1 MGATADKLL
10 IVNADDFGI
19 TEGATD
25 AIIACHRA
33 GAVTSTTFMSTM
45 PAAAYAAAEAHSNP
59 GLCVGLHFNL
69 TLGEPLTRARGLLQ
83 PDGQLPDRGQL
94 ARAVLTGRIRASDIG
109 AELQAQY
116 LAMRALGLQPTHLDS
131 HQHVHVIPGVFGE
144 VARFAATNGLPLRM
158 PWRWAGR
165 TSGKTLKRRLKEGVL
180 ATTLSMLD
188 RRRPNTVPTNNGF
201 CSVFDLPI
209 AADHL
214 TVESYRVLLAPY
226 RSGVIELMVHPAHID
241 EELMQKTAITSTSDT
256 EAHLLTDPAFMA
268 LVKELGV
275 ELGGFGDIGGAK

>member
-1 MGATADKLL
+1 MGTAATKLL

-25 AIIACHRA
+25 AIIECHRA

-45 PAAAYAAAEAHSNP
+45 PAAAHAAAAARANP

-69 TLGEPLTRARGLLQ
+69 TLGKPLTRARCLTR
-83 PDGQLPDRGQL
+83 PDGRLPDRGRL

-116 LAMRALGLQPTHLDS
+116 VAMLALGLQPTHLDS

-144 VARFAATNGLPLRM
+144 VARFAAANGLPLRM

-165 TSGKTLKRRLKEGVL
+165 APGKTLKRRLKEDVL
-180 ATTLSMLD
+180 ATTLRMLD
-188 RRRPNTVPTNNGF
+188 RRRPKTVPTNDGF

-209 AADHL
+209 AADRL
-214 TVESYRVLLAPY
+214 TVESYRELLAPY

-241 EELMQKTAITSTSDT
+241 DDLLQKTAITRTSDT
-256 EAHLLTDPAFMA
+256 EARLLTDPAFIA
-268 LVKELGV
+268 LVQELGF
-275 ELGGFGDIGGAK
+275 EMGGFGDVDGAR